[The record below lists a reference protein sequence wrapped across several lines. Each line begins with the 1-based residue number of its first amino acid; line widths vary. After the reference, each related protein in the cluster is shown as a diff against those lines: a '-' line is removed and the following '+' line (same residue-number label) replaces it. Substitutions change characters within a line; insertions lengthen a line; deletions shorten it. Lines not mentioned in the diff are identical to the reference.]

1 MPSSEDASVLVWA
14 EGLFSCLWLCL
25 AGILESSIIDCPS
38 ELFHTARLKLNRPQ
52 LSPLERICAEVRT
65 AVVVIERWGWQTNS
79 FQHLVWR
86 ESANLYLDLEKWM
99 KPVFFW
105 WVEKVHWRDWYIH
118 AHSTDMFLGLISRQN
133 IVLKKKKKRMCTA
146 ELLYLEKLDH
156 LHEVWVGIKKIRS
169 WESGHL
175 LNSGTKLCVSAQ
187 SNALLRQPLF
197 LISRYLKLLWKL
209 SCTHVIE

>member
-1 MPSSEDASVLVWA
+1 MHSSEDASVLVWA

-52 LSPLERICAEVRT
+52 LSPLERICAEMRT

-133 IVLKKKKKRMCTA
+133 IVLKKKKKKDVYGRALVSGEAWPSARSVGWNKKDT
-146 ELLYLEKLDH
+146 LL
-156 LHEVWVGIKKIRS
+156 GIRAPLKFWNKA
-169 WESGHL
+169 
-175 LNSGTKLCVSAQ
+175 LCFSSVQCFAQ
-187 SNALLRQPLF
+187 TTI
-197 LISRYLKLLWKL
+197 ISY
-209 SCTHVIE
+209 